1 MDSASSAIH
10 PAYALHG
17 QRYLRPRHRL
27 RPLHQSRGFSLLEIL
42 VAFTLLALAMGILMQ
57 VFSRGVN
64 GAGLADKYAKATMM
78 AESKLAAVGVETL
91 VQEGDTNG
99 RFNDDFQWRL
109 LITPYVD
116 PAPKEATANPVDIE
130 SLMAVRLYDV
140 SLTVSFKSDDQRE
153 RQVMLNTLLIGAKT

>member
-1 MDSASSAIH
+1 MDRASSAIH
-10 PAYALHG
+10 AVQFLHYP
-17 QRYLRPRHRL
+17 RLPHPLRP
-27 RPLHQSRGFSLLEIL
+27 PHQSRGFSLLEIL

-78 AESKLAAVGVETL
+78 AESKLATVGIENM

-130 SLMAVRLYDV
+130 SLMAVRLYAV
-140 SLTVSFKSDDQRE
+140 SLTVSFTSDDQRE